1 MRYVFVDVETTG
13 LDHKENG
20 IFELS
25 YIIYD
30 TEEKKDLVSKTLKMK
45 LFPGQKFS
53 SVVHLLFKT
62 TPQEL
67 RESIMSNPEPERAYS
82 EFISDLTKYQP
93 KGDKYFVVGYN
104 YLGFDDKFMREFF
117 NLNKA
122 GNLYQKLF
130 WWPPIDVA
138 VLAMEMFKE
147 HRAKFENFKQI
158 TIARFMG
165 IPTPFAD
172 SHNSMED
179 VQITKKMYL
188 KLMGEEN

>member
-1 MRYVFVDVETTG
+1 MRYVFIDVETTG
-13 LDHKENG
+13 LDYKENG

-30 TEEKKDLVSKTLKMK
+30 TEEKKDLVCKTLKMK

-53 SVVHLLFKT
+53 NDIHLLFKT

-82 EFISDLTKYQP
+82 EFISDLTKYQL

-104 YLGFDDKFMREFF
+104 YLGFDDKFVREFF
-117 NLNKA
+117 RLNNA

-130 WWPPIDVA
+130 WWPPIDVS